1 MALHFLGEVDVA
13 APRDRVVASSIDT
26 SLDHMQRFDPRV
38 ESVETNGVPDGAVG
52 QVVTVH
58 AASKGVH
65 TTFTITTVESA
76 LPDHVVERVE
86 GDGPEQLVRTT
97 FTTLPDGG
105 TRVAFDL
112 TVSVPWWNPMRLLFR
127 LVLPRTI
134 RSTLAR
140 IKEFVESGEQP
151 TTRGTGS

>member
-1 MALHFLGEVDVA
+1 VDVS
-13 APRDRVVASSIDT
+13 APRDHVVAASIDT
-26 SLDHMQRFDPRV
+26 SLGHMQRFDPRV

-112 TVSVPWWNPMRLLFR
+112 TVSVP
-127 LVLPRTI
+127 
-134 RSTLAR
+134 
-140 IKEFVESGEQP
+140 
-151 TTRGTGS
+151 